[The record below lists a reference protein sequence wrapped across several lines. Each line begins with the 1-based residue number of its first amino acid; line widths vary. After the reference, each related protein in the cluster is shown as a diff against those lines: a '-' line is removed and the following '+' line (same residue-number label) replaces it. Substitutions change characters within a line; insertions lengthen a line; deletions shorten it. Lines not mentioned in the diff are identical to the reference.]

1 MKPTHKELLDELKAT
16 LKARSVARR
25 ASLEATLGDGP
36 CEVLERH
43 EAALDARVGDMASE
57 LGKMEGARRGE
68 RTELRAEALR
78 LIREAW

>member
-1 MKPTHKELLDELKAT
+1 MNNQYQEFLNTFEAT
-16 LKARSVARR
+16 LRARSVARR
-25 ASLEATLGDGP
+25 ASLKATLGDGP

-78 LIREAW
+78 LLREAW